1 VAYFTKEGTT
11 YAYVSLLPP
20 NDAIAKNT
28 RNFLAIPF
36 FYPNNRYISSINPFV
51 SLHNK
56 LIEAGLLYFRHIDLL
71 TKEE

>member
-1 VAYFTKEGTT
+1 MSELFQRERTVITKHINKIYSWKKTH
-11 YAYVSLLPP
+11 
-20 NDAIAKNT
+20 
-28 RNFLAIPF
+28 NFLTISL

>member
-1 VAYFTKEGTT
+1 MS
-11 YAYVSLLPP
+11 VSSGILY
-20 NDAIAKNT
+20 K
-28 RNFLAIPF
+28 RNLNYSFWIIL
-36 FYPNNRYISSINPFV
+36 FYPNNCYISSINPFV

>member
-1 VAYFTKEGTT
+1 MVDLYNIL
-11 YAYVSLLPP
+11 V
-20 NDAIAKNT
+20 D
-28 RNFLAIPF
+28 
-36 FYPNNRYISSINPFV
+36 FYYISSINPFV